1 MMKRKLFATFLF
13 LAFLLGNH
21 NGYLALWTGDN
32 IDPDRIYP
40 YRISTLPPEDQN
52 ALRKGIPVENIL
64 ELTQLLEDYLS

>member
-1 MMKRKLFATFLF
+1 MLKRKCFLSILL
-13 LAFLLGNH
+13 LAFLLGSH
-21 NGYLALWTGDN
+21 NGYLALWTEDT

-40 YRISTLPPEDQN
+40 YRISTLPPEDQQ